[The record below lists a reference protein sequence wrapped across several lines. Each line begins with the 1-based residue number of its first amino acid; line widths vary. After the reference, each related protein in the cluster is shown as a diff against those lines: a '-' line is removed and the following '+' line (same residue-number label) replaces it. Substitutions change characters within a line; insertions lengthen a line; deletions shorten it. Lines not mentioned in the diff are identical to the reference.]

1 MIHTFVKCKI
11 NCTFASENKAI
22 CLLLCV
28 MVCPYPRWRGSV
40 TRANRSIHRAKN
52 KVTLFAVVWSLTICV
67 FGIASRYVEVK
78 RKAPAFPIRTKQKI
92 MSFFSLITPQF
103 QYIDLY
109 LWRKTRLKVS
119 HLHECPVLCIRIFFP
134 RRCRWVDVMLPFQG
148 VVVGWKPYVVST
160 QWLSIGIFVPNGI
173 FCP

>member
-1 MIHTFVKCKI
+1 MSKLYRLHKQYSPISTKSHC
-11 NCTFASENKAI
+11 SI
-22 CLLLCV
+22 CL
-28 MVCPYPRWRGSV
+28 Y
-40 TRANRSIHRAKN
+40 
-52 KVTLFAVVWSLTICV
+52 
-67 FGIASRYVEVK
+67 ASALPTVHIK

-119 HLHECPVLCIRIFFP
+119 HLDECPVLCIRIFFP

-148 VVVGWKPYVVST
+148 VAVYN
-160 QWLSIGIFVPNGI
+160 WLKAINIISLWQRHRFIIIHPRSRPVF
-173 FCP
+173 